1 MENRITGRSPERIS
15 DEEVDLRENPSAIEL
30 CEEVKRL
37 TAETRE
43 ALLERAL
50 AVSNEKCNGLILQL
64 NARVTDLTR
73 QVRSVKWMNEELASS
88 LKDDAEKLTKDMK
101 EDNRNLLSSLRITL
115 QRITETVTE
124 IQRQISTTMAK
135 ATDEAT
141 ALLKERIT
149 LAADDASKVIDAHA
163 KELTKKVQSLE
174 KEVDKAKEEIYYERG
189 FRKFFF
195 WLTPALLL
203 AQSIMT
209 AMLLLR

>member
-1 MENRITGRSPERIS
+1 MENRITGRSPDRIS

-43 ALLERAL
+43 ALLEQAL
-50 AVSNEKCNGLILQL
+50 AVSNEKCNALISRL
-64 NARVTDLTR
+64 NARVEDLTQ
-73 QVRSVKWMNEELASS
+73 QVRSVEWTNDALVTR
-88 LKDDAEKLTKDMK
+88 LKENVEQLTKDMK

-115 QRITETVTE
+115 QRITETE

-141 ALLKERIT
+141 ALLKERIA
-149 LAADDASKVIDAHA
+149 LAADDASEVIDAHA

-174 KEVDKAKEEIYYERG
+174 KEVDKSKEEIYYERG

-195 WLTPALLL
+195 WLMPVLLL
-203 AQSIMT
+203 AQGIMT
-209 AMLLLR
+209 AILLLR

>member
-43 ALLERAL
+43 ALLEQAL

-73 QVRSVKWMNEELASS
+73 QVRSVEWTNDALVTR
-88 LKDDAEKLTKDMK
+88 LKEDVEKLTKEMK
-101 EDNRNLLSSLRITL
+101 EENRNMLASMRITL
-115 QRITETVTE
+115 QRITETVTKIQE
-124 IQRQISTTMAK
+124 IVNTTMAK

-141 ALLKERIT
+141 ALLKERIA
-149 LAADDASKVIDAHA
+149 LAADDAAEVIDAHA

-174 KEVDKAKEEIYYERG
+174 KEVDKAKQEIYYERG

-195 WLTPALLL
+195 WLTLVLLL
-203 AQSIMT
+203 AQGIMT
-209 AMLLLR
+209 AILLLR

>member
-1 MENRITGRSPERIS
+1 MENRITGLSPQPITE
-15 DEEVDLRENPSAIEL
+15 DEVDLTESVPAAKL

-43 ALLERAL
+43 ALLEQAL

-88 LKDDAEKLTKDMK
+88 LKDDAEKLTKEMK
-101 EDNRNLLSSLRITL
+101 EENRNMLASMRITL
-115 QRITETVTE
+115 QRITETVTKIQE
-124 IQRQISTTMAK
+124 IVNTTMAK
-135 ATDEAT
+135 ATDEAGE
-141 ALLKERIT
+141 LLKERVT
-149 LAADDASKVIDAHA
+149 EAADSAAFTIGEHA
-163 KELTKKVQSLE
+163 KSMKKKVEALE
-174 KEVDKAKEEIYYERG
+174 KEVERVKDDIRFERG

-203 AQSIMT
+203 LQSVMT

>member
-1 MENRITGRSPERIS
+1 MT
-15 DEEVDLRENPSAIEL
+15 
-30 CEEVKRL
+30 
-37 TAETRE
+37 
-43 ALLERAL
+43 
-50 AVSNEKCNGLILQL
+50 Q
-64 NARVTDLTR
+64 
-73 QVRSVKWMNEELASS
+73 QVRSVEWTNDALVTR
-88 LKDDAEKLTKDMK
+88 LKEDVEQLTKDMK

-149 LAADDASKVIDAHA
+149 LAADDASEVIDAHA

-174 KEVDKAKEEIYYERG
+174 KEVDKAREDIRLERG

-209 AMLLLR
+209 AILLLR